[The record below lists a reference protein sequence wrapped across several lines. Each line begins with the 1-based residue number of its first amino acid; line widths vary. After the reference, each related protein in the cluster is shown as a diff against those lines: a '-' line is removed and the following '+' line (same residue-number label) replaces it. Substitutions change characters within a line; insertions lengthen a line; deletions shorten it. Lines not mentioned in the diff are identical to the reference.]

1 MLDMNRKNANIL
13 IVDDD
18 QFILL
23 SLKRLFEKEFNT
35 VITCQNPEKIPE
47 LLKNKTIHVAL
58 LDMNFTK
65 GDTSGDD
72 GIYWLKA
79 LKTID
84 PLINV
89 ISITA
94 YGEIEKAVRAVRAGA
109 LDFVV
114 KPWQNE
120 KLLTTVITAAEL
132 SLSRRKIDQLRTQQ
146 FFLNKNINKEFSD
159 IVYASPIMA
168 DLIAQVKKIAP
179 TDANVLIKGENG
191 TGKEMFARAIHNFS
205 KRHEE
210 VFIDVDL
217 GSITDTLFES
227 ELFGHVKGAFTDAK
241 TDRIGRFEAAS
252 GGTLFLDEI
261 TNTPLASQAKLLKV
275 LQERIINRIGSNKE
289 IRVDIRLI
297 CATNASIHELVKVGD
312 FRQDLLYRINTV
324 EIEIPPLRERL
335 DDIPL
340 LAEHFLKIY
349 KSKYHKPKLQFPEYI
364 AKKLIKFSWPG
375 NVRELQHAMERAV
388 IMSDGKSIK
397 SNDFNFLLQ
406 SNTKVLHDAEDVFD
420 LEKIEKQAIANCIRK
435 HGGNLTKAAQE
446 LGLTRGSLYRRI
458 EKHGL

>member
-1 MLDMNRKNANIL
+1 MTHKKANIL

-23 SLKRLFEKEFNT
+23 SMKRLFDKEFNK
-35 VITCQNPEKIPE
+35 VITCQNPDEIPD
-47 LLKNKTIHVAL
+47 LLKDQTIHVAL

-72 GIYWLKA
+72 GIYWLKTI
-79 LKTID
+79 KSID

-94 YGEIEKAVRAVRAGA
+94 YGEIEKAVRAVKAGA

-146 FFLNKNINKEFSD
+146 FFLNENINKEFSD
-159 IVYASPIMA
+159 IVYASPIMS
-168 DLIAQVKKIAP
+168 DLIEQVKKIAP

-205 KRHEE
+205 QRHDE
-210 VFIDVDL
+210 VFIEVDL
-217 GSITDTLFES
+217 GSITDSLFES

-241 TDRIGRFEAAS
+241 SDRIGRFEAAS

-261 TNTPLASQAKLLKV
+261 TNTALASQAKLLKV

-289 IRVDIRLI
+289 IAVDIRLI
-297 CATNASIHELVKVGD
+297 CATNASVHELVNSGD

-324 EIEIPPLRERL
+324 EIKIPPLRERL
-335 DDIPL
+335 DDIPV
-340 LAEHFLKIY
+340 LAEHFLNIY
-349 KSKYHKPKLQFPEYI
+349 KTKYHKHKLQFPEYV

-388 IMSDGKSIK
+388 IMSDGKTIK
-397 SNDFNFLLQ
+397 STDFNFLLQ
-406 SNTKVLHDAEDVFD
+406 SGSENTQKKEGSFD
-420 LEKIEKQAIANCIRK
+420 LEKIEKQAIENCIRK
-435 HGGNLTKAAQE
+435 HAGNLTKAAKE